1 MRARRP
7 FVAGNWKMNTT
18 LKSATEL
25 AAGLAKLL
33 PQDIPG
39 VEVAVC
45 PPAPYLIPVA
55 AAIAGSGVKL
65 GAQNCHS
72 SKDAGA
78 FTGEVAL
85 NMLQDVGCEYVI
97 LGHSERRSLFGETDA
112 VVNAKVLAALGKGI
126 KVILCVGEQLSE
138 RQANQTNAVLETQ
151 MAGSLANV
159 AGDQLGNL
167 VLAYEPVWAIGT
179 GLTASPE
186 QAESAHVFLRQWVA
200 NRYNPQIAETLRIL
214 YGGSVKGDNAKLLLG
229 QPNID
234 GALVGGAS
242 LKVDQFWPIVAAG
255 IEVGN
260 G

>member
-18 LKSATEL
+18 LKGATEL

-33 PQDIPG
+33 PQDLPS
-39 VEVAVC
+39 VEVAIC
-45 PPAPYLIPVA
+45 PPSPYLVPVA

-65 GAQNCHS
+65 GAQNCYQKES
-72 SKDAGA
+72 GA
-78 FTGEVAL
+78 FTGEVAP
-85 NMLQDVGCEYVI
+85 NMLQDVGCQYVI
-97 LGHSERRSLFGETDA
+97 LGHSERRMLFGETDA
-112 VVNAKVLAALGKGI
+112 VVNAKVLFALSKGLN
-126 KVILCVGEQLSE
+126 VILCVGEQLAE
-138 RQANQTNAVLETQ
+138 RQANQTEAVLETQ

-159 AGDQLGNL
+159 NADQFGNL
-167 VLAYEPVWAIGT
+167 VVAYEPVWAIGT
-179 GLTASPE
+179 GLTASLE
-186 QAESAHVFLRQWVA
+186 QAESAHVFLRQWIA
-200 NRYNPQIAETLRIL
+200 NRYNPQIAESLRIL
-214 YGGSVKGDNAKLLLG
+214 YGGSVKADNAKALIG
-229 QPNID
+229 QPNVD

>member
-33 PQDIPG
+33 PEDLPG

-45 PPAPYLIPVA
+45 PPAPYLIPVG

-65 GAQNCHS
+65 GAQNCS
-72 SKDAGA
+72 NKEPGA

-85 NMLQDVGCEYVI
+85 NMLQDVGCQYVI
-97 LGHSERRSLFGETDA
+97 LGHSERRALFGETDA
-112 VVNAKVLAALGKGI
+112 VVNSKVHAALAKGVN
-126 KVILCVGEQLSE
+126 VILCVGEQLAE
-138 RQANQTNAVLETQ
+138 RQANQTDAVLESQ
-151 MAGSLANV
+151 MTGSLADV
-159 AGDQLGNL
+159 SGDLFGKL

-200 NRYNPQIAETLRIL
+200 NRYNSQIAESLRIL
-214 YGGSVKGDNAKLLLG
+214 YGGSVKGDNAKSLLG
-229 QPNID
+229 QPNVD

-255 IEVGN
+255 NEIGN

>member
-25 AAGLAKLL
+25 AAGLAKLM
-33 PQDIPG
+33 PQDIAG

-45 PPAPYLIPVA
+45 PPATYLIPVG

-65 GAQNCHS
+65 GAQNCN
-72 SKDAGA
+72 SKDSGA
-78 FTGEVAL
+78 FTGEIAL
-85 NMLQDVGCEYVI
+85 DMLQDVGCQYVI
-97 LGHSERRSLFGETDA
+97 LGHSERRALFGETDA
-112 VVNAKVLAALGKGI
+112 VVNAKVKAALAKGI
-126 KVILCVGEQLSE
+126 NVILCVGEQLAE
-138 RQANQTNAVLETQ
+138 RQGNQTEAVLEGQ
-151 MAGSLANV
+151 MSGSLANV
-159 AGDQLGNL
+159 NGDQFGNL

-200 NRYNPQIAETLRIL
+200 SRYNPQIAETLRIL
-214 YGGSVKGDNAKLLLG
+214 YGGSVKGDNAKTLLS
-229 QPNID
+229 QPNVD

-260 G
+260 S

>member
-18 LKSATEL
+18 LKTATEL

-33 PQDIPG
+33 PKDLPG

-45 PPAPYLIPVA
+45 PPAPYFIPVG

-65 GAQNCHS
+65 GAQNCS
-72 SKDAGA
+72 NKEPGA

-85 NMLQDVGCEYVI
+85 SMLQDVGCQYVI
-97 LGHSERRSLFGETDA
+97 LGHSERRALFGETDT
-112 VVNAKVLAALGKGI
+112 VVNSKVHAALAKGVN
-126 KVILCVGEQLSE
+126 VILCVGEQLAE
-138 RQANQTNAVLETQ
+138 RQANQTDAVLETQ
-151 MAGSLANV
+151 MTGSLADV
-159 AGDQLGNL
+159 SGDLFGKL

-200 NRYNPQIAETLRIL
+200 NRYNSQIAESLRIL
-214 YGGSVKGDNAKLLLG
+214 YGGSVKADNAKSLLG
-229 QPNID
+229 QPNVD

-255 IEVGN
+255 NEIGN